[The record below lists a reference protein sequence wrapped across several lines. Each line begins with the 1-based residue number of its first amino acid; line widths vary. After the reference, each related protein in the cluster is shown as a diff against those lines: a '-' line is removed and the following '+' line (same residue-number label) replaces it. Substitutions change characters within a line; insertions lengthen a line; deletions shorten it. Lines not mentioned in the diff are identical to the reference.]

1 MVNKHARSVLRIALK
16 PEPTQR
22 GTSRG
27 NGASRSG
34 PNKARAA
41 FSPCGAARINV
52 AALLLITVPTPD
64 GRGALAHG
72 RANVLTLSCKTRL
85 TCLPRKAARRLPRLT
100 RSGRSELQLA
110 CRARADRK
118 SVV

>member
-72 RANVLTLSCKTRL
+72 RANVITLSCKPPHTPAL
-85 TCLPRKAARRLPRLT
+85 LSGAAAAATNTKWQERT
-100 RSGRSELQLA
+100 A
-110 CRARADRK
+110 
-118 SVV
+118 